1 MENKPNYI
9 ELVQI
14 SKRNLKTNKI
24 KPKSKSSTRSGNTN
38 SDKYLWR
45 NGTGGKRISRRKISR
60 RRIGR
65 RQIKSNKKRKSKRNT
80 KRGGYVDDLN
90 SEDFNANLA
99 YDPKQ
104 RGGQNIGAGCPDPN
118 FSIYNTSQLKLFPYK
133 P

>member
-14 SKRNLKTNKI
+14 SNRNLKTNKI
-24 KPKSKSSTRSGNTN
+24 KPKSKSSTRSGNMN

-45 NGTGGKRISRRKISR
+45 DGTGGKRISRRRISR
-60 RRIGR
+60 RRISR
-65 RQIKSNKKRKSKRNT
+65 RKTKSNKKRKPKRKT
-80 KRGGYVDDLN
+80 RHGGYINDLT

-99 YDPKQ
+99 YDSKQ
-104 RGGQNIGAGCPDPN
+104 NGGQNIGAGCPDPN
-118 FSIYNTSQLKLFPYK
+118 FSIYNTNELKLFPYK